1 LINFAILRIKYRKDW
16 SSVEVHI
23 KTAMSLQNIQQHE
36 YIVSEKIFQKSEVEW
51 TEFIGLYSKW
61 LNYLKTYGI
70 DNEV

>member
-1 LINFAILRIKYRKDW
+1 
-16 SSVEVHI
+16 
-23 KTAMSLQNIQQHE
+23 MSLQNIQQHE